1 MHLGFVFGFLP
12 MKGPGKS
19 PKHLLYTPS
28 ATRRLSLNA
37 CLYIRKVI
45 CVQLIIKFVSLL
57 SHLLE
62 WRLKNMVRE
71 LMLLNESHVVICDFI
86 GGILFSSCLE
96 DIERQDTQMIRT
108 KRVQSTNSST

>member
-1 MHLGFVFGFLP
+1 
-12 MKGPGKS
+12 
-19 PKHLLYTPS
+19 
-28 ATRRLSLNA
+28 
-37 CLYIRKVI
+37 
-45 CVQLIIKFVSLL
+45 
-57 SHLLE
+57 
-62 WRLKNMVRE
+62 MVRE